1 MDNEIQIKYSS
12 HTEAQK
18 RACKKYYNSHR
29 EKILSHNNAKE
40 KVKMMNPEYRKH
52 RAEITKRSYEKNHK
66 QADPNNAIVKKRGR
80 PKKIN
85 ENENS

>member
-1 MDNEIQIKYSS
+1 
-12 HTEAQK
+12 
-18 RACKKYYNSHR
+18 
-29 EKILSHNNAKE
+29 
-40 KVKMMNPEYRKH
+40 MMNPEYRKH